1 MRVTHTSPPQIPL
14 GPSQGGI
21 VQRASLG
28 SVKTNQGLCI
38 GESFSALPRH
48 AFLKNGDW
56 LRHRRGTVPDQDSP
70 HRCLSQFSN
79 PVYTP
84 LVPGGLRRFRRSL
97 AHSRIPTLHS
107 LHLLRRQKAVFP
119 GFWFCNS
126 GIPERQIPGQSTQN
140 DANIPCRYT
149 HTLAWIELLVYSVDF
164 PHYYKE
170 ANPVLAIEQPAPS
183 GKAQ

>member
-1 MRVTHTSPPQIPL
+1 MREGFFLYPPFL
-14 GPSQGGI
+14 GLEN
-21 VQRASLG
+21 R
-28 SVKTNQGLCI
+28 
-38 GESFSALPRH
+38 
-48 AFLKNGDW
+48 DW
-56 LRHRRGTVPDQDSP
+56 LWHRRGTVPDQDSLR
-70 HRCLSQFSN
+70 RCLSPFSN
-79 PVYTP
+79 PVYMP

-97 AHSRIPTLHS
+97 AHSRIQTLHS

-149 HTLAWIELLVYSVDF
+149 HTLAWIDLLVYSVDS

-170 ANPVLAIEQPAPS
+170 ANPVLAIEQPAPL